1 MTTPYSTPYYNSSAN
16 GMTVVQGT
24 VVSSSSNNNATMN
37 MNHPNNNA
45 YINNAIS
52 QKQQQA
58 VYGNNNYYAAN
69 NAVSPMNIENNA
81 PQRGEKQPTACR
93 DSFWAILFYIH
104 LIAIAVTTIK
114 YAPIMASDVAS
125 EYANNRMRRLLLL
138 TSSSSSSS
146 SLIMTSTTRSLQ
158 VLLQVN
164 SNHRYLEGEEE
175 FNDFTDLNMS
185 TIYTILAI
193 SGAAGLGI
201 STIAMS
207 LMMIIPTAMIKV
219 ALLFNLLVTLG
230 MVVCSILVQAWPMVF
245 MASIGFL
252 FTLYYTYVI
261 WKRIPFAASTLVT
274 AITAIKCNMGLSF
287 FAYNNLV
294 LTFLWS
300 MWWSLAFVATAYVVS
315 DCNIGE
321 DAYCENELNGGVLFL
336 FLISFFWVCQVI
348 KNIVHCTVAGT
359 VGTWW
364 FIPNDAKSCCSSA
377 VINSYYRSITTSFGS
392 ICFGSLIVAIIQAT
406 REIVN
411 SMRTQENSLF
421 LCLIDCVLGL
431 LEYLAKQFN
440 KVRKR

>member
-1 MTTPYSTPYYNSSAN
+1 
-16 GMTVVQGT
+16 
-24 VVSSSSNNNATMN
+24 
-37 MNHPNNNA
+37 
-45 YINNAIS
+45 
-52 QKQQQA
+52 
-58 VYGNNNYYAAN
+58 
-69 NAVSPMNIENNA
+69 
-81 PQRGEKQPTACR
+81 
-93 DSFWAILFYIH
+93 
-104 LIAIAVTTIK
+104 
-114 YAPIMASDVAS
+114 
-125 EYANNRMRRLLLL
+125 
-138 TSSSSSSS
+138 
-146 SLIMTSTTRSLQ
+146 
-158 VLLQVN
+158 
-164 SNHRYLEGEEE
+164 
-175 FNDFTDLNMS
+175 MS

-336 FLISFFWVCQVI
+336 FLVSFFWVCQVI

-406 REIVN
+406 KEIVN